1 MLSDVAVKTP
11 LALRIGGFILRAAT
25 ERQSEEKPQTRAA
38 SHDLSFDFHASLLPS
53 AALVMLASSSTLP
66 SRIMAL
72 AIASSTLAAKAARL
86 STATLYSPIN
96 VDAS

>member
-1 MLSDVAVKTP
+1 MLPDVAVKTP
-11 LALRIGGFILRAAT
+11 LAFSIGWLILRAAT
-25 ERQSEEKPQTRAA
+25 ERQSEDKPQTRAT
-38 SHDLSFDFHASLLPS
+38 SNDLSSGFHVSLLPS
-53 AALVMLASSSTLP
+53 AALVILASSSTLP

-72 AIASSTLAAKAARL
+72 AIASSTLVAKAARF